1 LQFIK
6 DHKKLKEETN
16 ILVNALIS
24 RKAPKSEICGE
35 VTNFLNEFYGN
46 INAEDL
52 FKWLDKYYQI
62 HNY

>member
-1 LQFIK
+1 
-6 DHKKLKEETN
+6 LKEETN